1 MAKSNP
7 SNHGSTIKQKTIAP
21 SYGPGNS
28 LYSATESLTAEDIEN
43 YFRIIP
49 SRPNSSIDNSISN
62 RNEQKTVQYLRPT
75 SFEHQQKEVQ
85 QLNKNKMD
93 IIPYATFHEK
103 LKILFLFKEIKFF
116 LFFFRKQL
124 LPIDQK
130 AYAQDFRKRYD
141 SEFLQVK
148 YFFLINKKIIKI
160 IFLSVGIKVILMVK
174 QQ

>member
-1 MAKSNP
+1 MATSNP
-7 SNHGSTIKQKTIAP
+7 SNHRSTIKQKTIAP

-103 LKILFLFKEIKFF
+103 F
-116 LFFFRKQL
+116 
-124 LPIDQK
+124 
-130 AYAQDFRKRYD
+130 
-141 SEFLQVK
+141 
-148 YFFLINKKIIKI
+148 
-160 IFLSVGIKVILMVK
+160 
-174 QQ
+174 

>member
-1 MAKSNP
+1 MATSNR
-7 SNHGSTIKQKTIAP
+7 SNHRTIIKQKTIAP

-49 SRPNSSIDNSISN
+49 SRSNSSIDNSILN
-62 RNEQKTVQYLRPT
+62 RNEEKSVQYLRPT

-103 LKILFLFKEIKFF
+103 
-116 LFFFRKQL
+116 
-124 LPIDQK
+124 
-130 AYAQDFRKRYD
+130 
-141 SEFLQVK
+141 
-148 YFFLINKKIIKI
+148 
-160 IFLSVGIKVILMVK
+160 
-174 QQ
+174 